1 MTLGQLL
8 KDRRNELG
16 KSIEQ
21 ISTATRIHVKVLTAL
36 EEDRYSLLPARAFT
50 RGFII
55 TYCKALQLNPD
66 EIMKSY
72 HDFLESK
79 FSERPEKDQGHHGY
93 AFESSENDQ
102 KNKGLIIVA
111 SIAAFFAIV
120 TLLFFK
126 PQNHKRREKHKELIA
141 EEVELAAA
149 EAQLKAAS
157 DALQGTA
164 SPALTAPSQTPSV
177 STSTVA
183 SPVIAATPIVAT
195 TTPAASNSPVTTT
208 VTAAASPIASPVATP
223 TTSPS
228 PADLMNKGDTIAA
241 EAIGVKVNF
250 QALEDVIIR
259 YRSDDRPLSGLNLR
273 KDKQLVIKAANE
285 IEFETSNPEKL
296 KFKTMFKNKPGSGY
310 QDLKE
315 GHLKLKSDGTS
326 TPVKTR
332 MN

>member
-8 KDRRNELG
+8 KERRNELG

-21 ISTATRIHVKVLTAL
+21 IATATRIHVKVLTAI
-36 EEDRYSLLPARAFT
+36 EDDQYSLLPARAFT

-157 DALQGTA
+157 DALQGAA
-164 SPALTAPSQTPSV
+164 SPTITAPSQTP
-177 STSTVA
+177 VA
-183 SPVIAATPIVAT
+183 SPVIAATPIVASTSPAPT
-195 TTPAASNSPVTTT
+195 TSGQSSNTLNSAVATT
-208 VTAAASPIASPVATP
+208 ASPVVLPVA

-228 PADLMNKGDTIAA
+228 PSPADPMNKGDTIAV
-241 EAIGVKVNF
+241 ESVGVKVNF
-250 QALEDVIIR
+250 QATEDVIIR

-285 IEFETSNPEKL
+285 IEFETSNPEHL
-296 KFKTMFKNKPGSGY
+296 KFKTTFKNKPGSGY
-310 QDLKE
+310 QDLKD

-326 TPVKTR
+326 TPVKSR